1 MRRITYTSPTGA
13 TVELVGPQDYAAPL
27 RSWEWSYGL
36 GTNGLSYIRRGPT
49 TVSVECFVT
58 SDGASVLD
66 VDASTGTAGVIAYDG
81 WSRPAV
87 CVSADAGSRAFE
99 NASVKLTFA
108 LLGEAWMRSTTTM
121 LMPSEA
127 ASVGSLDYEYDYPHD
142 YGSDVNKRA
151 VFEVA
156 QPALVRITV
165 FGQCEAPWVSIAG
178 NKYGANVSVPEGA
191 RLVIDPTLKGS
202 MNHDAVVVKGIYGDV
217 TDAYP
222 MRMRGAKGSGS
233 YIFEEVPAGVNEIKW
248 PGTFSANVEV
258 IERRSALPWT

>member
-1 MRRITYTSPTGA
+1 M
-13 TVELVGPQDYAAPL
+13 
-27 RSWEWSYGL
+27 
-36 GTNGLSYIRRGPT
+36 
-49 TVSVECFVT
+49 
-58 SDGASVLD
+58 
-66 VDASTGTAGVIAYDG
+66 
-81 WSRPAV
+81 
-87 CVSADAGSRAFE
+87 
-99 NASVKLTFA
+99 KLTFA

-121 LMPSEA
+121 LTPSEA
-127 ASVGSLDYEYDYPHD
+127 ALVGGLDYEYDYPHD
-142 YGSDVNKRA
+142 YGADVNERA
-151 VFEVA
+151 VVEVA

-165 FGQCEAPWVSIAG
+165 FGQCEDPWVSIAG
-178 NKYGANVSVPEGA
+178 NKYGVNVSVPEGA